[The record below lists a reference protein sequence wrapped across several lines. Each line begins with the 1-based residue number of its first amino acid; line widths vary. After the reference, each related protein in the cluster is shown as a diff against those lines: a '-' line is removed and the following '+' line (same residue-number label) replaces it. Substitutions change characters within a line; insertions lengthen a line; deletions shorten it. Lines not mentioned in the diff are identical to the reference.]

1 MNAMQVS
8 NVLRCLSS
16 VVFLV
21 MCITSMLAE
30 AASYQKTDGTIVDP
44 IQQQC
49 NLLEHFCN
57 PIHPYTGP
65 DLHRGAYLFNAG
77 LQNAILPRADLSGAD
92 LRYANLK
99 EVNLAKA
106 DLYYANLGNARL
118 NDASRFFKKFALML
132 TPNARGRHWRNQED
146 FL

>member
-1 MNAMQVS
+1 MRTKIIFRAWFHRS
-8 NVLRCLSS
+8 WLILLS
-16 VVFLV
+16 FLFPDV
-21 MCITSMLAE
+21 LAE
-30 AASYQKTDGTIVDP
+30 AASYLKTNGNIVDP

-65 DLHRGAYLFNAG
+65 DLHHGAYLFNAN

-106 DLYYANLGNARL
+106 DLYYANLGNDRL